1 MAWRQKVNRLISW
14 FQPPHPPTQEYA
26 ERRLRGLFARSYRQ
40 SVYALR
46 IMLQG
51 VECPPVRAADKLVK
65 SPLFAHIDPRMRE
78 AVAWL
83 HREFHLWQ
91 GDMPGGWVHA
101 PLTAAKAYLRIGE
114 ALAVIHAGLE
124 RMGVRCE
131 EKMPEFPFVMKD
143 RVRWASYSASPETR
157 EELREFLDASS
168 GDDDRRA
175 H

>member
-1 MAWRQKVNRLISW
+1 MNRWISW

-26 ERRLRGLFARSYRQ
+26 ERRLRGLLARSYRQ
-40 SVYALR
+40 YVQALR
-46 IMLQG
+46 FMLRG
-51 VECPPVRAADKLVK
+51 GKCPPVKAADCLLK
-65 SPLFAHIDPRMRE
+65 SPLFSLIEPRMHE
-78 AVAWL
+78 AAAWL
-83 HREFHLWQ
+83 HREFHIWQ

-101 PLTAAKAYLRIGE
+101 PLTAARAYIRMVKELGVMR
-114 ALAVIHAGLE
+114 AGLE
-124 RMGVRCE
+124 RLGIHAR
-131 EKMPEFPFVMKD
+131 EKIPEFPFVMKD